1 MGITKTKYVST
12 FMFFP
17 LYFEDHLESSRL
29 RIGSSTESP
38 ISYEIQDILYDFF
51 CKLSILY
58 FSSILV
64 QLVNVQPILEIQG
77 HSSLAIGSVSNIYIL
92 DCFDLQAKLKLDIL
106 LYLPKLVA

>member
-38 ISYEIQDILYDFF
+38 ISYEIQDIW
-51 CKLSILY
+51 
-58 FSSILV
+58 
-64 QLVNVQPILEIQG
+64 
-77 HSSLAIGSVSNIYIL
+77 SLIKFRQ
-92 DCFDLQAKLKLDIL
+92 D
-106 LYLPKLVA
+106 VAAGLHFGLGEH